1 MSTELYVSNLAV
13 EVTETDLESLFAKV
27 GTCTSARLILDRETG
42 CSRGFAF
49 VQMEKSVDARKA
61 RAQLAGHDLRG
72 QALRVDVIFKEQRS
86 S

>member
-13 EVTETDLESLFAKV
+13 EVTEPELESLFAQV
-27 GTCTSARLILDRETG
+27 GTCNSARLILDRETG

-49 VQMEKSVDARKA
+49 IQMEKSADAHKA
-61 RAQLAGHDLRG
+61 RRQLAGHDLKGR
-72 QALRVDVIFKEQRS
+72 ALRVDLIIREQRS